1 MNKIPTSNKIIA
13 WIMNG
18 YNPNK
23 WFEDNK
29 REFIKKNNPKLYQEL
44 YVNTRI
50 NK

>member
-1 MNKIPTSNKIIA
+1 MTNTPVTDRIMK

-29 REFIKKNNPKLYQEL
+29 REFIKKHNPKYYETL
-44 YVNTRI
+44 YVNTRN

>member
-1 MNKIPTSNKIIA
+1 MKSTSDKIIE
-13 WIMNG
+13 WIMSG

-29 REFIKKNNPKLYQEL
+29 REFIKKYNPKLYEKL
-44 YVNTRI
+44 YVNTGN